1 MDIKDRL
8 KMVMESH
15 HLTAGSFADRIG
27 VQRSNVSHVMS
38 GRNKPSFDFIEKLLR
53 AFPRVSAD
61 WLLTGK
67 QQTESVDNFPNVVE
81 EATEKAVKETP
92 SKGKEIVKMLVF
104 YSDFTYDTYLPNEQ

>member
-8 KMVMESH
+8 KMVMDSH
-15 HLTAGSFADRIG
+15 HLTAGSFADKIG

-38 GRNKPSFDFIEKLLR
+38 GRNKPSFDFIEKILL

-67 QQTESVDNFPNVVE
+67 QQTEPVE
-81 EATEKAVKETP
+81 ESMVDKVKEISQKKSPDST
-92 SKGKEIVKMLVF
+92 SEKKVVKMVVF
-104 YSDFTYDTYLPNEQ
+104 YSDFTYDTYLPNAQ